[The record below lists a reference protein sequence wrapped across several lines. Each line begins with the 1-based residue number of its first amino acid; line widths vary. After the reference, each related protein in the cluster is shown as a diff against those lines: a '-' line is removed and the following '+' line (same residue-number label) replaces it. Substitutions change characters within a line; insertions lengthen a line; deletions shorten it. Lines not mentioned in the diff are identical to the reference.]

1 MVCARCGANNPPEAL
16 YCYRCG
22 TAMARAETPQPTPGY
37 YPQPAPPPPATGYNP
52 AYGAYQPPAAPG
64 YPQPWYGQPLAPG
77 ADILQYHPLAEGAMG
92 LPPDVQSNPKL
103 YYSYVN
109 TENRLVF
116 ARRVGFWLRA
126 GAALIDLIIV
136 GLPYFCIAGAIGVA
150 ANPSLNRQNNP
161 FDSNAQLDPA
171 LSGWIF
177 LMAVILFSGYY
188 LLTGLSN
195 GQSVGK
201 KALKIRVMR
210 LDGRKPDWLTVL
222 VRFLLGY
229 LLSINLLVIS
239 LIALL
244 AGTIIGNNGITAL
257 LAVLAF
263 GWGFWS
269 VGWDELKQGW
279 HDKLARTLVVDIR
292 EYIEGVHFYIPSRSW

>member
-1 MVCARCGANNPPEAL
+1 
-16 YCYRCG
+16 
-22 TAMARAETPQPTPGY
+22 
-37 YPQPAPPPPATGYNP
+37 
-52 AYGAYQPPAAPG
+52 
-64 YPQPWYGQPLAPG
+64 
-77 ADILQYHPLAEGAMG
+77 MG